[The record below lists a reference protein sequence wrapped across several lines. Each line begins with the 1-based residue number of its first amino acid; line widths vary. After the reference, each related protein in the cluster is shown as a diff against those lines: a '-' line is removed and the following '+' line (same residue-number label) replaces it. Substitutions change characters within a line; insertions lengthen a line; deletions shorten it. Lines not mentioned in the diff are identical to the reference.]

1 MQKKVLNTHFEAIV
15 SYAKEKSL
23 EFLEVDHFEAIPG
36 RGINATIDGK
46 ELFVGNR
53 KLMSEKGIQTNEAL
67 KQISLNLKRRKNCNA
82 YKRR

>member
-1 MQKKVLNTHFEAIV
+1 MQKKVHEHPLAEAIV

-46 ELFVGNR
+46 ELFCR
-53 KLMSEKGIQTNEAL
+53 KSKTNE
-67 KQISLNLKRRKNCNA
+67 
-82 YKRR
+82 